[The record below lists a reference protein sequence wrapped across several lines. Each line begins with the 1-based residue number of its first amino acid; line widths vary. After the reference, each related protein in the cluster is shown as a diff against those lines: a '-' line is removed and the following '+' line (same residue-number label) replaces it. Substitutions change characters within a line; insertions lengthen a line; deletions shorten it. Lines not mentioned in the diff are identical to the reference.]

1 MMNGQ
6 KVDNMLLL
14 DTCTL
19 LWLVGQ
25 QKSLSKHAK
34 KLISKY
40 NNALFIS
47 VISAFEIGVKQ
58 QKGLLTLPMAA
69 EQWLKQATEA
79 HGIISLSIDLKIAIR
94 STQLPHL
101 HRDPTDRIIIAT
113 AVTHDL
119 TILTPD
125 GHISAYHDTK
135 TVW

>member
-1 MMNGQ
+1 
-6 KVDNMLLL
+6 MLLL
-14 DTCTL
+14 DTCTF

-40 NNALFIS
+40 SDALFIS

-69 EQWLKQATEA
+69 EQWLEQATEA
-79 HGIISLSIDLKIAIR
+79 HGIIPLSIDMKVAIR
-94 STQLPHL
+94 STQLSHL
-101 HRDPTDRIIIAT
+101 HRDPADRIIIAT
-113 AVTHDL
+113 AINHDL

-125 GHISAYHDTK
+125 EHIGKYQDIK
-135 TVW
+135 TEW